1 MILIFNKHKISNLM
15 KQLSFLAVAF
25 VISLIFFADNTNA
38 ADTKILIDPGHG
50 GNDPGA
56 SANGLKEK
64 DLTLDISKRVND
76 NLLSNYEV
84 KTKMTRTSDKTVSLN
99 NRTSSA
105 NAWGADLFLS
115 VHINSGGGTGY
126 EDYIHNSF
134 GPQSQSIKRYDT
146 TSPEVQAEIRSEV
159 KKVLKKYGIRD
170 RGDKQANFHVLRES
184 GMPAVLL
191 EIMFIDT
198 KKDADLLK
206 NATFKQD
213 MANGISKGVAKAYKL
228 KSKNNSSPS
237 EPGDGETYKVK
248 SGDTLYSIAN
258 KHNIS
263 VSNLK
268 KWNNLKSNIIS
279 VNQVLKVSNKSTPSK
294 PDKAKTYK
302 VKSGDTLYSIATKHD
317 ISVDDLKKW
326 NNLKSNIISVDQT
339 LKVSEGTTSS
349 KPDSSLNKSMTV
361 TASLLNVRDKATMN
375 GSKVIGRLA
384 NGSKVD
390 VIKKY
395 NKYWYEID
403 YEGQKAYVSTKLV
416 K

>member
-213 MANGISKGVAKAYKL
+213 MANGISKGVAK
-228 KSKNNSSPS
+228 
-237 EPGDGETYKVK
+237 TYKVK

-403 YEGQKAYVSTKLV
+403 YEGKKAYVSTKLV

>member
-1 MILIFNKHKISNLM
+1 MILIFKKYKISNLM

-50 GNDPGA
+50 GDDPGA

-84 KTKMTRTSDKTVSLN
+84 ETKMTRTSDKTVSLN
-99 NRTSSA
+99 KRTSGA
-105 NAWGADLFLS
+105 NAWAADLFLS

-126 EDYIHNSF
+126 EDYIHSSF
-134 GPQSQSIKRYDT
+134 GPQSRSIKRYDT

-237 EPGDGETYKVK
+237 EPGDGETYKDK
-248 SGDTLYSIAN
+248 S
-258 KHNIS
+258 
-263 VSNLK
+263 
-268 KWNNLKSNIIS
+268 
-279 VNQVLKVSNKSTPSK
+279 
-294 PDKAKTYK
+294 KTYK

-375 GSKVIGRLA
+375 GSK
-384 NGSKVD
+384 
-390 VIKKY
+390 
-395 NKYWYEID
+395 
-403 YEGQKAYVSTKLV
+403 
-416 K
+416 

>member
-1 MILIFNKHKISNLM
+1 MILIFKKYKISNLM

-50 GNDPGA
+50 GDDPGA

-84 KTKMTRTSDKTVSLN
+84 ETKMTRTSDKTVSLN
-99 NRTSSA
+99 KRTSGA
-105 NAWGADLFLS
+105 NAWAADLFLS

-126 EDYIHNSF
+126 EDYIHSSF
-134 GPQSQSIKRYDT
+134 GPQSRSIKRYDT

-403 YEGQKAYVSTKLV
+403 YEGKKAYVSTKLV

>member
-1 MILIFNKHKISNLM
+1 
-15 KQLSFLAVAF
+15 
-25 VISLIFFADNTNA
+25 
-38 ADTKILIDPGHG
+38 
-50 GNDPGA
+50 
-56 SANGLKEK
+56 
-64 DLTLDISKRVND
+64 
-76 NLLSNYEV
+76 
-84 KTKMTRTSDKTVSLN
+84 
-99 NRTSSA
+99 
-105 NAWGADLFLS
+105 
-115 VHINSGGGTGY
+115 
-126 EDYIHNSF
+126 
-134 GPQSQSIKRYDT
+134 T

-159 KKVLKKYGIRD
+159 KKVLKKYRIRD

-248 SGDTLYSIAN
+248 SGDKLYSIE
-258 KHNIS
+258 
-263 VSNLK
+263 
-268 KWNNLKSNIIS
+268 
-279 VNQVLKVSNKSTPSK
+279 
-294 PDKAKTYK
+294 
-302 VKSGDTLYSIATKHD
+302 TKHD
-317 ISVDDLKKW
+317 IFVDYLKKW